1 MSLLEKIFCIS
12 STKNK
17 DEQILNIAWLFSGA
31 DRPQQMKQDKK
42 MATAK
47 IIIFISKCTMPS
59 ENELGIK
66 KKHLCSKERVFSK
79 MMFCFQFI
87 SGEYFHCTSFT
98 DKK

>member
-17 DEQILNIAWLFSGA
+17 DEQILNIAWLFSCA
-31 DRPQQMKQDKK
+31 DRPRQMKQDKK
-42 MATAK
+42 LATAK
-47 IIIFISKCTMPS
+47 IIIFNSKCTMPS

-87 SGEYFHCTSFT
+87 SGEYFHCNFH
-98 DKK
+98 